1 MSLFRCG
8 VTRYCPRLKDKEPEQ
23 DEPVSGVTGGFE
35 FIGPV
40 IICSL
45 SGNAL
50 FVILLYDTGSQI
62 PANVKPIEY
71 ITIICCNMGKYF
83 HCLIYNP

>member
-35 FIGPV
+35 FIEPV
-40 IICSL
+40 IIC
-45 SGNAL
+45 
-50 FVILLYDTGSQI
+50 
-62 PANVKPIEY
+62 IEWKC
-71 ITIICCNMGKYF
+71 IVCDP
-83 HCLIYNP
+83 LI